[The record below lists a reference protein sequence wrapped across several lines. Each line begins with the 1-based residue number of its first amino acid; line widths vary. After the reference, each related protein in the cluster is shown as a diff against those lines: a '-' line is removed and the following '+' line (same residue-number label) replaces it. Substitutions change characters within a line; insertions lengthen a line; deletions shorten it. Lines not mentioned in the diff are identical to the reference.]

1 MAAPV
6 TWLIVFYSRPCQLL
20 LTEGSLRKS
29 NQDVKPVVL
38 AESVFPSPRLSCLDS
53 FPVKW
58 NDGLAL
64 LSRRQG
70 SNELT
75 HAETNV
81 ERKISSQLMLAGGI
95 PLR

>member
-1 MAAPV
+1 M
-6 TWLIVFYSRPCQLL
+6 
-20 LTEGSLRKS
+20 EGSLRKS
-29 NQDVKPVVL
+29 NLDVKPGVI
-38 AESVFPSPRLSCLDS
+38 AESVFPSPLLSCLGS

-64 LSRRQG
+64 LSRVQG

-75 HAETNV
+75 HTKTSV
-81 ERKISSQLMLAGGI
+81 ERKISSQLMLAGGV